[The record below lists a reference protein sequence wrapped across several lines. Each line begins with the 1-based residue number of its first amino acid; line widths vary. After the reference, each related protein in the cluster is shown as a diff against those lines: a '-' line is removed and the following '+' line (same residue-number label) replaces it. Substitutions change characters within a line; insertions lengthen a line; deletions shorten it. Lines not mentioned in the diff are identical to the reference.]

1 MKVGRNE
8 PCHCGSGKKFKQCHD
23 KKDTGK
29 INQLFLIG
37 FLSLGFILLM
47 FFSSSNSVDH
57 SISAN
62 KSPQPFNFQ
71 GNKLT
76 QKPEG
81 KAPPGKIWSAEHGH
95 WHDSPTSVL
104 ESKRNSSIEKHND
117 GKVWNADHGH
127 YHEE

>member
-23 KKDTGK
+23 KKDIGK

-37 FLSLGFILLM
+37 FLSLAFILLM
-47 FFSSSNSVDH
+47 FFSSSASIDH
-57 SISAN
+57 PISAN

-76 QKPEG
+76 KQPEG
-81 KAPPGKIWSAEHGH
+81 KAPPGKVWSDEHGH
-95 WHDSPTSVL
+95 WHDSPTSIL
-104 ESKRNSSIEKHND
+104 ENKRNSSIEKHND

>member
-37 FLSLGFILLM
+37 FLSLAFILLM
-47 FFSSSNSVDH
+47 FFSSSTSIDH

-62 KSPQPFNFQ
+62 KSPQPFN
-71 GNKLT
+71 
-76 QKPEG
+76 
-81 KAPPGKIWSAEHGH
+81 
-95 WHDSPTSVL
+95 
-104 ESKRNSSIEKHND
+104 
-117 GKVWNADHGH
+117 
-127 YHEE
+127 

>member
-1 MKVGRNE
+1 MKIGRNE

-37 FLSLGFILLM
+37 FLSLAFILLM
-47 FFSSSNSVDH
+47 FFSSSTSIDH
-57 SISAN
+57 PISAN

-71 GNKLT
+71 GSKLT
-76 QKPEG
+76 KQPEG
-81 KAPPGKIWSAEHGH
+81 NAPPGKVWSSEHGH
-95 WHDSPTSVL
+95 WLDSQTSIL
-104 ESKRNSSIEKHND
+104 ENKRNSSIEKHND

-127 YHEE
+127 YHEK